1 MSDLHYGMIAT
12 GNHWDLDSL
21 RAAPRSGR
29 GDFFMLASDISE
41 DFLCACSLSV
51 DLWLVGEN
59 IRKYVTIK
67 DAKCNLIVEK
77 CKK

>member
-1 MSDLHYGMIAT
+1 MIAT

-29 GDFFMLASDISE
+29 GDFFMPDSDISE
-41 DFLCACSLSV
+41 DFLYFCSLCV
-51 DLWLVGEN
+51 DLWFTGEN
-59 IRKYVTIK
+59 IRKNVTIK
-67 DAKCNLIVEK
+67 GVKCNLIVEK